1 MFLRHDY
8 KRNVSLKSSKFVNI
22 LIEHLFKYIL
32 ILKCQVDKERF
43 VLQYFELFVR
53 LKTCFVLKVYPKM
66 VVKQNKVMK
75 AKGLNNFCKWTRTWL
90 NDVLKTRILHQHGKW
105 LEYQTYFCSTL
116 DVAKLYASEPIVL
129 VLFPIGKD
137 IPMYLLQLRFLDSN
151 YKTVYLFFFNQCHY
165 GQGCCKLC
173 DGYLP

>member
-1 MFLRHDY
+1 
-8 KRNVSLKSSKFVNI
+8 
-22 LIEHLFKYIL
+22 
-32 ILKCQVDKERF
+32 
-43 VLQYFELFVR
+43 
-53 LKTCFVLKVYPKM
+53 M
-66 VVKQNKVMK
+66 VVKRNKVMK
-75 AKGLNNFCKWTRTWL
+75 ANGLYNFCEWTRTWL

-137 IPMYLLQLRFLDSN
+137 IPMYLLQLCFLDSN
-151 YKTVYLFFFNQCHY
+151 YKTVYFFFFNQCHY